1 MNNAKINSY
10 IQFAVRANKVV
21 WGLDMIKTSKQ
32 IPFIILY
39 DKSLGANSKKQL
51 DRYSQE
57 NEVRLVELDE
67 NYLNNLLKRQNVKL
81 IGLLDESLSNAII
94 DNLN

>member
-32 IPFIILY
+32 KPFIILY
-39 DKSLGANSKKQL
+39 DKSLGANSEKQL

-57 NEVRLVELDE
+57 KEVRLVELDE

>member
-21 WGLDMIKTSKQ
+21 WGLDMIKASKQ
-32 IPFIILY
+32 KPFIILY

-57 NEVRLVELDE
+57 KEVRLVELDE